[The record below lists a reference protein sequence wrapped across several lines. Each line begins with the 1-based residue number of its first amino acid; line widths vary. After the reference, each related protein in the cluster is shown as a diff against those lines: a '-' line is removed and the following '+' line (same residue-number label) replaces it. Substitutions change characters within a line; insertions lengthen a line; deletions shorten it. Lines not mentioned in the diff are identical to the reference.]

1 MSHLVYHFYI
11 SVSPHVDPWNDRD
24 IQFDICTVDCITL
37 RAIHEMVLQSLDL
50 QKTMKLYYK
59 KQNQTNN
66 RINKSSSGDNHT
78 PETDHILDFD
88 KTLKEL
94 GVEPNSTIFLERMST
109 KRNRDEMIS
118 NGNQTIVI
126 YLLTRIHNSH
136 KDSSSTLRKFKILC
150 REQDD
155 FGDIMDELSDTLDR
169 TGLKFKFGR
178 SILKAGKSLH
188 EQGLY
193 DGCEVMIVGGRG

>member
-1 MSHLVYHFYI
+1 MSAHLVYHFYI

-37 RAIHEMVLQSLDL
+37 RAIHEVILQTLDI
-50 QKTMKLYYK
+50 QKSTKLYYK
-59 KQNQTNN
+59 KNKNIPSQDNNNTNHN
-66 RINKSSSGDNHT
+66 GSS
-78 PETDHILDFD
+78 EIDHDLSLDLD

-94 GVEPNSTIFLERMST
+94 GIDPNSTIFLERLST
-109 KRNRDEMIS
+109 KRNRDEMAIV
-118 NGNQTIVI
+118 GNQSIVI
-126 YLLTRIHNSH
+126 YLLTRINNN
-136 KDSSSTLRKFKILC
+136 KDPSTLRRFKILC

-169 TGLKFKFGR
+169 SGLKFKFGR
-178 SILKAGKSLH
+178 SILKSGKSLQ